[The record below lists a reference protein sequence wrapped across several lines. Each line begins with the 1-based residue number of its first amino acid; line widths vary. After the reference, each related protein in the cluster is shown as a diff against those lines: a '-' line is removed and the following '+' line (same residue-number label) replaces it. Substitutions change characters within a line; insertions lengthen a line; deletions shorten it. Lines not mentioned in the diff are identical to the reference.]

1 MSFQHYF
8 NYSEILT
15 LEKHYLSTGVLIE
28 SRRYESLVSAVNNS
42 LLVINSHFD
51 NEYRHLIKFIENQ
64 LDSYH
69 ASISVLTQS
78 GPNIR
83 YTLPPNTHNLDMCS
97 VQAFPTMFSVDKSKI
112 DHTITPNHTTSSNIT
127 SNTCSRK
134 RKRKTSNNE
143 SCINKRIYSTLP
155 EGALCEMLTWFNTNI
170 SHPYPTYKFISTI
183 VKRYELTFVQVKKW
197 FANKR
202 IRSGFTKNLNK

>member
-15 LEKHYLSTGVLIE
+15 LEKHYLRTGVLIE
-28 SRRYESLVSAVNNS
+28 SRRYESLVSTVNNS
-42 LLVINSHFD
+42 RIINSNFD
-51 NEYRHLIKFIENQ
+51 NEYIHLIKFIENQ

-69 ASISVLTQS
+69 ASVSVLNKS
-78 GPNIR
+78 EPNIC

-97 VQAFPTMFSVDKSKI
+97 VQAFPTMLCVDKSKS
-112 DHTITPNHTTSSNIT
+112 DHNITPNLTTSSNIT

-134 RKRKTSNNE
+134 RKIKTSNNE
-143 SCINKRIYSTLP
+143 SCRPINKKMYSTLP

-202 IRSGFTKNLNK
+202 IRSGFTKI